1 MEVFNATFL
10 QDTNALQTLLI
21 ISWKN
26 QDALLMIITLVILI
40 KVSCAIIPALTNGAI
55 SQRRISA
62 GAILIQMIDLC
73 VKISMKDIILQM
85 MDFNL

>member
-1 MEVFNATFL
+1 MEVFNVTFL

-40 KVSCAIIPALTNGAI
+40 KVSCAIIPALKNNAI

-73 VKISMKDIILQM
+73 VKIPMKDIILQM

>member
-1 MEVFNATFL
+1 MEVFNVSFL

-40 KVSCAIIPALTNGAI
+40 KVSCAIIPAPTNGAI

-62 GAILIQMIDLC
+62 GAILIQMKDLC
-73 VKISMKDIILQM
+73 VKIPMKDIILQM